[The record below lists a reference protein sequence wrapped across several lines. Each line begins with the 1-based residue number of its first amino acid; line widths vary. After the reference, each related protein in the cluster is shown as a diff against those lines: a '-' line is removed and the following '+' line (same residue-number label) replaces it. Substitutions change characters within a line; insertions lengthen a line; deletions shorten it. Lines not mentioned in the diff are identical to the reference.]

1 MENDIMKINIDELE
15 DCLSQLLSKL
25 KESKG
30 LNIELTND
38 FYWDIHSDE
47 LYNPY
52 VQPKE
57 LSLGQLS
64 DDWQEIKRLVGNNSS
79 NSIPYD
85 IIRITNILKALSN
98 ENQTAF

>member
-1 MENDIMKINIDELE
+1 MKININELQQ
-15 DCLSQLLSKL
+15 CLSQLLSNL

-30 LNIELTND
+30 ENIELSKD
-38 FYWDIHSDE
+38 FYWDISSDE

-52 VQPKE
+52 EQPKE

-64 DDWQEIKRLVGNNSS
+64 DDWQEIKRLVDNNSS

-85 IIRITNILKALSN
+85 LIRISNILRALSN
-98 ENQTAF
+98 ENKTAF